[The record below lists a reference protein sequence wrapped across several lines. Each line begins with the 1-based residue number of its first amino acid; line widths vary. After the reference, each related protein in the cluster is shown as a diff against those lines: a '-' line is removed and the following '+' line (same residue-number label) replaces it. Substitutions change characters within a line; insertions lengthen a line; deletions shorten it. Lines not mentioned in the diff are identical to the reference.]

1 MEQQKAKRG
10 REGDDET
17 EKEWYENE
25 KNAKRRDVEKE
36 KEKEG
41 CCSDAWESELGLGV
55 FDFPWLKD
63 GVRCKSEEY
72 FLDFEDKFS
81 SLLEEEDTS
90 WKGNSSVDL
99 LKTYGLFESGEEK
112 LEHIAWQPF
121 ESDTVE
127 HETEDVDCIW
137 SSLLQ
142 HPL

>member
-10 REGDDET
+10 RQGDDET

-25 KNAKRRDVEKE
+25 KNAKRRDVEKEKE

-63 GVRCKSEEY
+63 GVR

-81 SLLEEEDTS
+81 SLLEEEDAS

-121 ESDTVE
+121 ESDMVE
-127 HETEDVDCIW
+127 HEAEDVNCIG
-137 SSLLQ
+137 SSLFQ